1 LGKTI
6 KIFYASDV
14 HGSDVCFKKFINAAS
29 FYGVDI
35 LILGGDITGK
45 MIVPIIEQPNGSFEA
60 NFLGKQVILNSEEEV
75 KQLEQKIRNAGFY
88 PYRTNPQE
96 VTKLKE
102 DEKMLNELFSRLMME
117 SVKKWIEFAESKLQ
131 KLKVKCFIMPGNDD
145 QFIIDQVLNS
155 SKIIV
160 NPEGKALHLDEHHEM
175 VSTGYANI
183 TPWRCPR
190 DVSEEELAEKIN
202 NMISQVDNI
211 KNCIFN
217 FHCPPYGT
225 TLDLAPKLDEN
236 LKPIVSGGSFVMEH
250 VGSKAIRKAIEEYQP
265 LLGLHGHIH
274 ESRGIDNIGRTICL
288 NAGSEYTEGIL
299 RGIIITLSEGKIK
312 SYYPV
317 SG

>member
-1 LGKTI
+1 
-6 KIFYASDV
+6 V

-29 FYGVDI
+29 FYDVDV

-60 NFLGKQVILNSEEEV
+60 NFLGKQVILNNEEEV

-145 QFIIDQVLNS
+145 QFIIDQILNS

-190 DVSEEELAEKIN
+190 DVSEEELAKKIN

-236 LKPIVSGGSFVMEH
+236 LKPIVSGGGFIMEH
-250 VGSKAIRKAIEEYQP
+250 VGSKAIRKALEEYQP

-288 NAGSEYTEGIL
+288 NAGSEYIEGVL
-299 RGIIITLSEGKIK
+299 RGIIIILSDGKIK

>member
-1 LGKTI
+1 
-6 KIFYASDV
+6 V

-29 FYGVDI
+29 FYDVDV

-60 NFLGKQVILNSEEEV
+60 NFLGKQVILNNEEEI

-145 QFIIDQVLNS
+145 QFIIDQILNS

-175 VSTGYANI
+175 ISTGYANI

-190 DVSEEELAEKIN
+190 DVSEEELAKKIN

-236 LKPIVSGGSFVMEH
+236 LKPIVSGGGFIMEH

-288 NAGSEYTEGIL
+288 NAGSEYIEGVL
-299 RGIIITLSEGKIK
+299 RGIIIILSDGKIK

>member
-1 LGKTI
+1 
-6 KIFYASDV
+6 V

-29 FYGVDI
+29 FYDVDV

-60 NFLGKQVILNSEEEV
+60 NFLGKQVILNNEEEI

-145 QFIIDQVLNS
+145 QFIIDQILNS

-175 VSTGYANI
+175 ISTGYANI

-190 DVSEEELAEKIN
+190 DVSEEELAKKIN

-236 LKPIVSGGSFVMEH
+236 LKPIVSGGGFIMEH

-288 NAGSEYTEGIL
+288 NAGSEYIEGLL
-299 RGIIITLSEGKIK
+299 RGIIIILSDGKIK